1 MGCCFSSA
9 KRDPHGQNPSRPDLS
24 PPDPPARPCG
34 GSYTDATHAAAALE
48 EEEEEQEEAVKEVL
62 SETPL
67 QKPRPPPQATIDDD
81 SAKAEA
87 GFLPKPQE
95 CAPEAQTPTG
105 NEGEDVAEVV
115 SECSELCSVGESFS
129 TASATTATTATTVA
143 EKKETEVTSRDRGEV
158 TQRVIKRSP
167 MKVQRN
173 RPYSGEQTAR
183 RAARS
188 PAKKPELSKTAMTGP
203 PTQQR
208 SRMGTTTAAL
218 RRDQRDGLGRRSKS
232 PATRNGGG
240 GRRSGAGGS
249 PMKKAGNAGGTSAA
263 TSASGVDEKD
273 LDVAGEGGVA
283 GDPKQENESV
293 DNPLVSLECFIFL

>member
-9 KRDPHGQNPSRPDLS
+9 ERGDPHAQNPSRPDLS
-24 PPDPPARPCG
+24 PPRPPARPCCSNTG
-34 GSYTDATHAAAALE
+34 VTRTAAPLAE
-48 EEEEEQEEAVKEVL
+48 EEEEEEETVKEVL

-67 QKPRPPPQATIDDD
+67 PKPHPPPQTTIDD
-81 SAKAEA
+81 SAKADA
-87 GFLPKPQE
+87 GFSPKPE
-95 CAPEAQTPTG
+95 ERALEARTPTR

-143 EKKETEVTSRDRGEV
+143 EKRETEVTSRDRGEV

-188 PAKKPELSKTAMTGP
+188 PAKKTELAKKTTASP
-203 PTQQR
+203 ATQQR

-218 RRDQRDGLGRRSKS
+218 RRDQRDGLGRRSRS

-240 GRRSGAGGS
+240 GRKSGAGGS
-249 PMKKAGNAGGTSAA
+249 PMKKAGNAGGASSA
-263 TSASGVDEKD
+263 TSAGDVEEKVSD
-273 LDVAGEGGVA
+273 TAGEGGDT
-283 GDPKQENESV
+283 GDSKQGNESV